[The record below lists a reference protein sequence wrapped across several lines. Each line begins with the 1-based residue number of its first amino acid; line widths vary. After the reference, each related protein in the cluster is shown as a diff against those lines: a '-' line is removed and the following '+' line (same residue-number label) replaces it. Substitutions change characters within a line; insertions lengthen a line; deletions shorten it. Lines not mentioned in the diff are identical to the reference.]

1 MCVCM
6 YTNKKRIEMYI
17 FINIYTYYINRKY
30 HIRNTSYSL
39 CSFRPMLKSVIFL
52 SVSTILVCFSVHG
65 NAGWLLQWWRP
76 SRNRG
81 RKKKRSYKKENNK
94 KRDQRRWKRTNIV
107 DFILGLKDIGN
118 AIQKWTKRIKKNMK
132 ESICKKK
139 DDTKIINSVM
149 S

>member
-1 MCVCM
+1 M

-65 NAGWLLQWWRP
+65 NAGWLLQRWRP

-81 RKKKRSYKKENNK
+81 RKKKKIIKKGPTSLKTNEHRGFYPGSERYRECHTKMNKTNK
-94 KRDQRRWKRTNIV
+94 KKIWKKASAKKRWYQDHKLCNV
-107 DFILGLKDIGN
+107 VN
-118 AIQKWTKRIKKNMK
+118 
-132 ESICKKK
+132 
-139 DDTKIINSVM
+139 
-149 S
+149 